1 MASCWSPGWPG
12 AGPTISSWP
21 RYSSR
26 ILRSSDTFA
35 AVARSTR
42 ASLAEAVMVTGVT
55 IKCLLLGLGE
65 KAQTGL
71 CVTVGSSVTC
81 DF

>member
-1 MASCWSPGWPG
+1 MASCWWWGWPG

-35 AVARSTR
+35 AVALSTR
-42 ASLAEAVMVTGVT
+42 ASLAEAVMVT